1 MLCSLNEI
9 EVQVRKAVRG
19 AGYGWGL
26 AEEAGKAARWL
37 SCHEYAA
44 VPAFLGLCARFDRS
58 AYGAIAPTSPD
69 AIWTAPG
76 GMLCPL
82 IAGVTLRD
90 FAPDR
95 MESGPM
101 AYPVI
106 FAAFAAP
113 AGYAVE
119 TADLSEPAVER
130 LTCRRKS
137 QAGQDGADIAAPPG
151 VDVDED
157 IWRRIDV
164 FARRTYV
171 PASDVSRR
179 TGAGAG
185 TAVDND

>member
-9 EVQVRKAVRG
+9 DLQVRKAVRG

-37 SCHEYAA
+37 SCREFAA

-58 AYGAIAPTSPD
+58 AYEAIAPASPEGVW
-69 AIWTAPG
+69 AAPG
-76 GMLCPL
+76 GILCPL

-95 MESGPM
+95 MEGGPM
-101 AYPVI
+101 AFPII
-106 FAAFAAP
+106 FAAFAVP
-113 AGYAVE
+113 AGYALE
-119 TADLSEPAVER
+119 GGELTAPAVAR
-130 LTCRRKS
+130 LTCRRRS
-137 QAGQDGADIAAPPG
+137 QPSRDGAEIAPPPG
-151 VDVDED
+151 VTVDD
-157 IWRRIDV
+157 DNWRGIDN

-185 TAVDND
+185 TVVDND

>member
-19 AGYGWGL
+19 AGYSWGL

-44 VPAFLGLCARFDRS
+44 VPAFLGLCARFDHS
-58 AYGAIAPTSPD
+58 AYTEIALASPD
-69 AIWTAPG
+69 TIWTAPG

-82 IAGVTLRD
+82 VAGVTLRD
-90 FAPDR
+90 LAPDR

-101 AYPVI
+101 AFPVI
-106 FAAFAAP
+106 FAAFAMP
-113 AGYAVE
+113 AGYAME
-119 TADLSEPAVER
+119 TGDLSEPAVVS
-130 LTCRRKS
+130 LNCRRKA
-137 QAGQDGADIAAPPG
+137 QPGQDGADISTPPG

-157 IWRRIDV
+157 IWRRIDI

-185 TAVDND
+185 TMVDND

>member
-9 EVQVRKAVRG
+9 EMQVRKAVRG

-44 VPAFLGLCARFDRS
+44 VPAFLGLCTRFDRS
-58 AYGAIAPTSPD
+58 AYEAIAPASPGE
-69 AIWTAPG
+69 IWTAPG

-101 AYPVI
+101 ALPVI
-106 FAAFAAP
+106 F
-113 AGYAVE
+113 G
-119 TADLSEPAVER
+119 TGCRQADLPPQIA
-130 LTCRRKS
+130 TGPRRRGHS
-137 QAGQDGADIAAPPG
+137 AAAGRRGRRGYLAAHRCLCAPYLCAGQRCLAPHG
-151 VDVDED
+151 
-157 IWRRIDV
+157 RRGGD
-164 FARRTYV
+164 RGRQ
-171 PASDVSRR
+171 
-179 TGAGAG
+179 
-185 TAVDND
+185 

>member
-9 EVQVRKAVRG
+9 ELQVRKAVRG

-44 VPAFLGLCARFDRS
+44 MPAFLDLCTRFDRS
-58 AYGAIAPTSPD
+58 AYEAIAPASPD
-69 AIWTAPG
+69 GVWAAPG

-82 IAGVTLRD
+82 IAGVALRD
-90 FAPDR
+90 FLPDR

-101 AYPVI
+101 ALPVI
-106 FAAFAAP
+106 FAALAVP
-113 AGYAVE
+113 AGYALE
-119 TADLSEPAVER
+119 PGDLAAPAIVG
-130 LTCRRKS
+130 LTCRRKA
-137 QAGQDGADIAAPPG
+137 QPGRAGAEVVLPPG
-151 VDVDED
+151 VAVDDD

-171 PASDVSRR
+171 PTSDVSRR

-185 TAVDND
+185 TVVDND

>member
-9 EVQVRKAVRG
+9 EMQVRKAVRG
-19 AGYGWGL
+19 AGYGWGM

-37 SCHEYAA
+37 SCHGHAA

-58 AYGAIAPTSPD
+58 AYMAIAPSSTEG
-69 AIWTAPG
+69 IWTAPG
-76 GMLCPL
+76 GILCPL
-82 IAGVTLRD
+82 IAGITLRD

-101 AYPVI
+101 AFPVI
-106 FAAFAAP
+106 FAAFALP

-119 TADLSEPAVER
+119 TSDLSAPSVVT
-130 LTCRRKS
+130 LTCRRKM
-137 QAGQDGADIAAPPG
+137 QPGRDGADIVLPPG
-151 VDVDED
+151 VSVDED
-157 IWRRIDV
+157 VWRRIDV
-164 FARRTYV
+164 LARRTYV

-185 TAVDND
+185 TVVDND

>member
-9 EVQVRKAVRG
+9 EMQVRKAIRG

-37 SCHEYAA
+37 SCHGYAA
-44 VPAFLGLCARFDRS
+44 VPAFLDLCTRFDRS
-58 AYGAIAPTSPD
+58 AYEAIAPASPGEL
-69 AIWTAPG
+69 WTAPG

-101 AYPVI
+101 ALPVI
-106 FAAFAAP
+106 FAAFALP

-119 TADLSEPAVER
+119 TGDLSEPAVVR
-130 LTCRRKS
+130 LTCHRKS
-137 QAGQDGADIAAPPG
+137 QPGRNGAAIVLPPG

-157 IWRRIDV
+157 VWRYIDV

-185 TAVDND
+185 TVVDND